1 MIKLGDYNKLSIL
14 RNTTVGLYLGNG
26 EDEILLPKKYIPKRF
41 EINEVLEVFVYLDH
55 EERLVA
61 TTLKPYVKVN
71 EFAHLQVNH
80 TNNIGAFLN
89 WGLEKDVLAPFK
101 EQAKPM
107 EKGNRYL
114 VYVYVDEKSNRII
127 ASSRISKYISDKPEN
142 LSVNDEV
149 HVMVSHINETGIHV
163 IVNNKYKGLAYHN
176 EIYEEIKPGNK
187 KLAYIKNIREDGKID
202 ISFKKLGADAI
213 DADASLILNE
223 LKSNNGILY
232 LTDNSHPEEIKT
244 VLKLSKKAFKRAIGN
259 LYKQKLITI
268 NQDNIQIV

>member
-114 VYVYVDEKSNRII
+114 VYVYVDEK
-127 ASSRISKYISDKPEN
+127 
-142 LSVNDEV
+142 
-149 HVMVSHINETGIHV
+149 
-163 IVNNKYKGLAYHN
+163 
-176 EIYEEIKPGNK
+176 
-187 KLAYIKNIREDGKID
+187 
-202 ISFKKLGADAI
+202 
-213 DADASLILNE
+213 
-223 LKSNNGILY
+223 
-232 LTDNSHPEEIKT
+232 
-244 VLKLSKKAFKRAIGN
+244 
-259 LYKQKLITI
+259 
-268 NQDNIQIV
+268 

>member
-26 EDEILLPKKYIPKRF
+26 EEEILLPKKYMPKRF

-114 VYVYVDEKSNRII
+114 VFVYVDEKSNRII
-127 ASSRISKYISDKPEN
+127 ASSRISKFISDKPEN
-142 LSVNDEV
+142 LSINDEV
-149 HVMVSHINETGIHV
+149 NVMVSHINEIGIHV

-176 EIYEEIKPGNK
+176 EIFEEVKPGNK